1 MQLQKHKNTLIKIGA
16 ILAGAALGFAALPLG
31 LPFLLG
37 WLLALGAERAV
48 RFLGERTSLP
58 RWARSGICVTALFA
72 VLGAVLYF
80 FVRVLWEELVR
91 LVGQLPELLGRL
103 RPVLDQMRT
112 VLEGW
117 AAKAPG
123 SLSRALIRWIEELF
137 AGGSVLLDSLYGFL
151 SGLVS
156 RVVTGLPGLL
166 LTLVTTLIATYMT
179 SAALPEIKAW
189 LKKHLPRERQNQLRT
204 LRGKCRSAFGGW
216 VKAQMKVMLIVFCV
230 LTVGLWMLRVEFALL
245 FGGLIAI
252 LDALPVLG
260 TGTVLIPW
268 ALVCFLQGQTGR
280 GVGLLVLYGAVSLTR
295 SIMEPRLVGR
305 QLGLHPLVSL
315 MAFYVGYRLFGVAGM
330 ILLPLLAVVVRQFF
344 GPHTVEEPMKN
355 GE

>member
-1 MQLQKHKNTLIKIGA
+1 MQLQKHKNTLLKVGA
-16 ILAGAALGFAALPLG
+16 VGLGAAVGFAALPLV

-37 WLLALGAERAV
+37 WVLALCAERAV
-48 RFLGERTSLP
+48 RFLGERTGLP
-58 RWARSGICVTALFA
+58 RWVRSGICVTALFA

-91 LVGQLPELLGRL
+91 LVGQLPELLSGIRPALDRL
-103 RPVLDQMRT
+103 RE
-112 VLEGW
+112 VLELW

-137 AGGSVLLDSLYGFL
+137 EGGSVLLDSLYGFL

-189 LKKHLPRERQNQLRT
+189 LKKRLPAERQTQLRS
-204 LRGKCRSAFGGW
+204 LRGRCRSAFGGW
-216 VKAQMKVMLIVFCV
+216 VKAQMKLMLIVFCV
-230 LTVGLWMLRVEFALL
+230 LTVGLWLLRVEFALL

-260 TGTVLIPW
+260 AGMVLIPW
-268 ALVCFLQGQTGR
+268 ALVCFLQGNTGQ
-280 GVGLLVLYGAVSLTR
+280 GMGLLVLYGAVSLTR
-295 SIMEPRLVGR
+295 SILEPRLVGR

-315 MAFYVGYRLFGVAGM
+315 MAFYIGYRLFGVPGM
-330 ILLPLLAVVVRQFF
+330 ILLPLLAVLVNQAVKRAQ
-344 GPHTVEEPMKN
+344 EPS
-355 GE
+355 